1 MIEHKRYP
9 SIAEVLAPGGLAS
22 LAAGEFQR
30 ICLATEPSELSRG
43 IAAALPI
50 KFVLGPAIPVFCCKG
65 WEELSSFLLRAIHW
79 LVLHTV
85 SGAFFLVWSTPP
97 ANATMQGEHRQLGMA
112 KQSRAA
118 AARLE
123 WQEHQRDQGRL
134 LTGKKNPGSL
144 PGERPH
150 AVPQQSFNTPRQ
162 EQRIGHTSSGTT
174 STESLSPSNS
184 ASHGGLRHMQR
195 QDGGYGAEEL
205 SAAQLNGTR
214 SASGSTGSDKR
225 PEIVHARL
233 SWIPKYMRRLVLVS
247 FIGSLGLV
255 MALLEYILSVSNKHM
270 GLGPV
275 DGSRY
280 LWQMAPPAVLLI
292 IAGFWQRFE
301 YQARSTAPWLRMYKG
316 PADAERTVLLDY
328 VSMTRP
334 SVVLRAIQNKD
345 WIVAAAVVM
354 SMLLWTA
361 IIISTGAITT
371 VLVTMT
377 DSNVN
382 VTLTRQF
389 AVDGGGLAQNNSL
402 VTAASKATSL
412 LEVAA
417 FQLGELTTYPDGA
430 TNWFAHETFSTNNLA
445 PGAQLTAPVHAL
457 FPNLTCEKAS
467 LSVNSVSLNEQEQVV
482 NTTLIAPGCAVEFT
496 INGTGLASNR
506 GSGSPTYFLRSGTGG
521 CYGSTDRQD
530 QRIVVA
536 FGVANL
542 RNSSDI
548 DYERFVSSTAAVTL
562 STPLICRPGY
572 TMRSIDLVRSSS
584 RTIRIRLG
592 SSAPALPNLPGVH
605 PWDLAAGMFKSYQP
619 DVREVAYLLDRVAE
633 TDASGYPGFQPARV
647 MIDAYVH
654 FALGF
659 RMGESGSLEA
669 AEEFLDSEK
678 LENLVSNYYRHHAS
692 LVAYTLLLRSP
703 TRENSTVTGISVS
716 RFERIGANSAG
727 VHSVVAFVVAAMTV
741 AFFLFFLI
749 PTEGFL
755 PRNPNTLIDTAAL
768 LVHSKVFLHN
778 VRGTGGADSKMLY
791 GRLSM
796 AYFYTGIEAYER
808 DFVSENEGYFKVLGG
823 PLPPTTRA
831 PEYFESRGG
840 SWAPPRGVS
849 STYRALSLSVTLT
862 FIVLLEVMF
871 RISSTNGGL
880 CEMNDEPWAQLF
892 WTVLPAAVAV
902 GLTFYIGL
910 VDKAIRA
917 LAPFMEL
924 TWGRGTFRT
933 MRVSYLDGSTPRV
946 LYHAIVGRNMPV
958 VLSTLSWI
966 AAALLPVVV
975 AATFDT
981 RAVALQSTDPTE
993 QNQRRMR
1000 QDEAATRLLQVL
1012 LVLVLV
1018 GSTAL
1023 WCLTPRRRIGIL
1035 PRLHS
1040 ESPLSFAS
1048 IAAMLAD
1055 GNVVGMLGRGAE
1067 WKTLRELELMFRDG
1081 LHVTM
1086 RFRLGWD
1093 EARGRTKRKQDAFG
1107 ISAIRTGGWGGGESV
1122 GLGMQARVG
1131 YWQKACVRDWG
1142 WRP

>member
-1 MIEHKRYP
+1 MLSP
-9 SIAEVLAPGGLAS
+9 VGLAS
-22 LAAGEFQR
+22 LAAAEFQC
-30 ICLATEPSELSRG
+30 ICLATEPSELSRV
-43 IAAALPI
+43 ITAAALPI
-50 KFVLGPAIPVFCCKG
+50 
-65 WEELSSFLLRAIHW
+65 
-79 LVLHTV
+79 
-85 SGAFFLVWSTPP
+85 
-97 ANATMQGEHRQLGMA
+97 MA

-123 WQEHQRDQGRL
+123 WQEHQQDQGRL
-134 LTGKKNPGSL
+134 LTGKKSSGSL
-144 PGERPH
+144 PGERPQ
-150 AVPQQSFNTPRQ
+150 VTTQQSFNMPRQ
-162 EQRIGHTSSGTT
+162 QQRVGHISSGTT
-174 STESLSPSNS
+174 STDSLSPSNS
-184 ASHGGLRHMQR
+184 ASQGGLRSPLR
-195 QDGGYGAEEL
+195 QDGGYGTDEL
-205 SAAQLNGTR
+205 PAAQLNG
-214 SASGSTGSDKR
+214 SQSGSGSAGPDKR
-225 PEIVHARL
+225 PEIVHASL
-233 SWIPKYMRRLVLVS
+233 SWKPKYMRRPVLIAFITSLVV
-247 FIGSLGLV
+247 V
-255 MALLEYILSVSNKHM
+255 MAVLEYILSLSNRQT

-280 LWQMAPPAVLLI
+280 VWQMAPPVVLLI

-334 SVVLRAIQNKD
+334 SAVLRAIQNKD
-345 WIVAAAVVM
+345 WIVAAAVII
-354 SMLLWTA
+354 STLLWAA

-377 DSNVN
+377 DSDVN
-382 VTLTRQF
+382 VRLTSQF
-389 AVDGGGLAQNNSL
+389 AVDGGALVHNNSL
-402 VTAASKATSL
+402 ITAASKATSL

-417 FQLGELTTYPDGA
+417 LQLGELTTYPDGA
-430 TNWFAHETFSTNNLA
+430 TNWFAYEMFSTSDLA

-467 LSVNSVSLNEQEQVV
+467 LSVNSVTLNEQEQIV

-506 GSGSPTYFLRSGTGG
+506 GAGSPTYFLRSGMGG
-521 CYGSTDRQD
+521 CYGSTAPQD

-536 FGVANL
+536 FGVANI
-542 RNSSDI
+542 RNSGDDI
-548 DYERFVSSTAAVTL
+548 DYERLVSSAAAVTL
-562 STPLICRPGY
+562 STPLICQPGY
-572 TMRSIDLVRSSS
+572 TMRSINLVRSSS
-584 RTIRIRLG
+584 QTVRIELG
-592 SSAPALPNLPGVH
+592 SSGPALPNLPGVH

-619 DVREVAYLLDRVAE
+619 DVPEVAYLLDRVAE
-633 TDASGYPGFQPARV
+633 TDVLGYPGFQPARV
-647 MIDAYVH
+647 MIDACVH

-678 LENLVSNYYRHHAS
+678 LENMVGNYYRHHAS

-703 TRENSTVTGISVS
+703 TGQNSTVTGTSVS
-716 RFERIGANSAG
+716 RFERIGASAPG
-727 VHSVVAFVVAAMTV
+727 VHSVVALMVASMMV
-741 AFFLFFLI
+741 ASVLFFLI

-768 LVHSKVFLHN
+768 LVHSRVLLHN
-778 VRGTGGADSKMLY
+778 VRGAGGADCKTLY
-791 GRLSM
+791 SRLSM

-808 DFVSENEGYFKVLGG
+808 DFVSNNDGYFKVLGG

-831 PEYFESRGG
+831 PEYFEPQGG

-849 STYRALSLSVTLT
+849 SIYRALSLSITLT
-862 FIVLLEVMF
+862 FIVSLEVMF
-871 RISSTNGGL
+871 RVSATNGGL
-880 CEMNDEPWAQLF
+880 SSMSDDPWVQLI

-902 GLTFYIGL
+902 CLTCYIGL
-910 VDKAIRA
+910 VDEAMRV

-933 MRVSYLDGSTPRV
+933 MKVNYLDGSTPRV
-946 LYHAIVGRNMPV
+946 LYHAIVGRNLPV
-958 VLSTLSWI
+958 ILSTLSWI
-966 AAALLPVVV
+966 LAAMLPVVV

-981 RAVALQSTDPTE
+981 RAVALQSTDPAE
-993 QNQRRMR
+993 QNQRRLR

-1012 LVLVLV
+1012 LALVFV
-1018 GSTAL
+1018 SSAAL
-1023 WCLTPRRRIGIL
+1023 WSLTPRRRIGIL
-1035 PRLHS
+1035 PRLQS
-1040 ESPLSFAS
+1040 ESPLSIAS
-1048 IAAMLAD
+1048 VAAVLAD

-1067 WKTLRELELMFRDG
+1067 WKTLKELELMFRDG

-1131 YWQKACVRDWG
+1131 YWQKAFVRDWG